1 MAVVDFSNAVLTP
14 YMINGYPPYSEYFMA
29 LYPYYG
35 NVLIYDSAGT
45 RIFDSSSVRDAN
57 NRDYFI
63 VHFSGHMTASGTEM
77 YIGISGTQLFWKIS
91 NVTFSN
97 GDTVDFKIKAQVS

>member
-14 YMINGYPPYSEYFMA
+14 LLVNGSAKYYNNWWMT

-35 NVLIYDSAGT
+35 NISIYDSNGT
-45 RIFDSSSVRDAN
+45 QIIDSASSKTADTRNYYV
-57 NRDYFI
+57 I
-63 VHFSGHMTASGTEM
+63 QFSGHMTASGTEM
-77 YIGISGTQLFWKIS
+77 YIGDGDLYWKIS